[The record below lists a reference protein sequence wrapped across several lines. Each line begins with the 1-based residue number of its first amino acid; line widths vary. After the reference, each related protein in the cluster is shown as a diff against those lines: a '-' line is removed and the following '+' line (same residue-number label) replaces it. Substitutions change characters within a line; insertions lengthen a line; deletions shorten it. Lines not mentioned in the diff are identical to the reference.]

1 MIQENNFNSNYN
13 ENSVTKEKNILSPK
27 LDVIFQ
33 ILFGEVGSEKITKDF
48 LNSMLSEEINEIS
61 LDENVILRRE
71 IPEEKM
77 GIVDVLAKINNTE
90 YCNIEMQ
97 LTNKKNLI
105 KRMLYYWSKQYTKEL
120 KKGEDY
126 KQLKRTIVI
135 LIADF
140 EIEELKNVKYHSKW
154 KIIEENERKHI
165 LTEDLEFHI
174 IQLSKMYNLNAEGKE
189 KKLIEWLYFLNNPES
204 KEVQGYME
212 KNENM
217 KQAKEKLDNMSDD
230 KVVRRLAELR
240 EKAILD
246 EREAEYTGYTKGKEE
261 GIQEGV
267 KEGVRLIAKKMKEEK
282 IPVEIIIKVTN
293 LSKEEIEKL

>member
-1 MIQENNFNSNYN
+1 MFQENNLNSNA
-13 ENSVTKEKNILSPK
+13 KEKTILSPK
-27 LDVIFQ
+27 LDVVFQ

-48 LNSMLSEEINEIS
+48 LSSMLNEEINEIS

-71 IPEEKM
+71 IPEDKM
-77 GIVDVLAKINNTE
+77 GIVDVLAKINNNE

-105 KRMLYYWSKQYTKEL
+105 KRMLYYWSKQYTKGL

-126 KQLKRTIVI
+126 NQLKRTIVI

-140 EIEELKNVKYHSKW
+140 EIEEIKNVKYHSKW
-154 KIIEENERKHI
+154 KIIEENERKYI

-174 IQLSKMYNLNAEGKE
+174 IQLSKEYKLNAEGKE
-189 KKLIEWLYFLNNPES
+189 KKLVEWLYFLNNPES
-204 KEVQGYME
+204 KEVHRYME
-212 KNENM
+212 DNESM

-230 KVVRRLAELR
+230 RVVRRLAELR

-246 EREAEYTGYTKGKEE
+246 EREAEYTGYVN
-261 GIQEGV
+261 GV
-267 KEGVRLIAKKMKEEK
+267 EDSKKNIAKKMKEEK
-282 IPVEIIIKVTN
+282 MSIEIIANITG

>member
-1 MIQENNFNSNYN
+1 MVKTIY
-13 ENSVTKEKNILSPK
+13 
-27 LDVIFQ
+27 
-33 ILFGEVGSEKITKDF
+33 
-48 LNSMLSEEINEIS
+48 
-61 LDENVILRRE
+61 
-71 IPEEKM
+71 
-77 GIVDVLAKINNTE
+77 
-90 YCNIEMQ
+90 
-97 LTNKKNLI
+97 
-105 KRMLYYWSKQYTKEL
+105 KRI

-140 EIEELKNVKYHSKW
+140 DIEELKNLKYHSKW

-174 IQLSKMYNLNAEGKE
+174 IQLPKMYKLNAEGKE

-230 KVVRRLAELR
+230 QVVRRLAELR

-246 EREAEYTGYTKGKEE
+246 EREAEYTGYSKGMRD
-261 GIQEGV
+261 GV
-267 KEGVRLIAKKMKEEK
+267 QQGTTQAKKEIARKMKQK
-282 IPVEIIIKVTN
+282 GAKV
-293 LSKEEIEKL
+293 EEIMEITGLTKQEVGEL

>member
-1 MIQENNFNSNYN
+1 
-13 ENSVTKEKNILSPK
+13 
-27 LDVIFQ
+27 
-33 ILFGEVGSEKITKDF
+33 
-48 LNSMLSEEINEIS
+48 
-61 LDENVILRRE
+61 
-71 IPEEKM
+71 
-77 GIVDVLAKINNTE
+77 
-90 YCNIEMQ
+90 MQ

-105 KRMLYYWSKQYTKEL
+105 KRMLYYWSKQYIKEL

-140 EIEELKNVKYHSKW
+140 EIEELKNIKYHSKW
-154 KIIEENERKHI
+154 KIIEENERKYI

-174 IQLSKMYNLNAEGKE
+174 IQLSKMYKLNAEGKE

-204 KEVQGYME
+204 KEVQGYM
-212 KNENM
+212 KNNESM
-217 KQAKEKLDNMSDD
+217 RQAKEKLDHMSDD

-261 GIQEGV
+261 GV
-267 KEGVRLIAKKMKEEK
+267 KEGVKLMAKKMKEEK
-282 IPVEIIIKVTN
+282 ITLETIMKITN

>member
-1 MIQENNFNSNYN
+1 MFQKNNFNLN
-13 ENSVTKEKNILSPK
+13 TKEKSILSPK
-27 LDVIFQ
+27 LDIVFQ

-48 LNSMLSEEINEIS
+48 LSSMLSEEINEIS

-71 IPEEKM
+71 IPEGKI

-154 KIIEENERKHI
+154 NIIEENERKYI

-174 IQLSKMYNLNAEGKE
+174 IQLSKMYKLNAEGKE

-217 KQAKEKLDNMSDD
+217 RQAKEKLDNMSDD

-246 EREAEYTGYTKGKEE
+246 EREAEYTGYSKGMKDGVQQ
-261 GIQEGV
+261 GIEQGTTQ
-267 KEGVRLIAKKMKEEK
+267 AKKEIASKMKQKGAKVEE
-282 IPVEIIIKVTN
+282 IMEITGMK
-293 LSKEEIEKL
+293 KEEIEEL

>member
-1 MIQENNFNSNYN
+1 MFQENNLNSNA
-13 ENSVTKEKNILSPK
+13 KEKTILSPK
-27 LDVIFQ
+27 LDVVFQ

-48 LNSMLSEEINEIS
+48 LSSMLNEEINEIS

-71 IPEEKM
+71 IPEDKM
-77 GIVDVLAKINNTE
+77 GIVDVLAKINNNE

-105 KRMLYYWSKQYTKEL
+105 KRMLYYWSKQYTKGL

-126 KQLKRTIVI
+126 NQLKRTIVI

-140 EIEELKNVKYHSKW
+140 EIEEIKNVKYHSKW
-154 KIIEENERKHI
+154 KIIEENERKYI

-174 IQLSKMYNLNAEGKE
+174 IQLSKMYKLNVEGKE
-189 KKLIEWLYFLNNPES
+189 KKLVEWLYFLNNPES
-204 KEVQGYME
+204 KEVHRYME
-212 KNENM
+212 DNESM

-230 KVVRRLAELR
+230 RVVRRLAELR

-246 EREAEYTGYTKGKEE
+246 EREAEYTGYVN
-261 GIQEGV
+261 GV
-267 KEGVRLIAKKMKEEK
+267 EDSKKNIAKKMKEEK
-282 IPVEIIIKVTN
+282 MSIEIIANITG

>member
-1 MIQENNFNSNYN
+1 MIPKNDFNSNYN
-13 ENSVTKEKNILSPK
+13 ENSDTKAKDILSPK

-48 LNSMLSEEINEIS
+48 LSSMLSEEINEIS
-61 LDENVILRRE
+61 LDENIILRRE
-71 IPEEKM
+71 IPEGKM
-77 GIVDVLAKINNTE
+77 GIVDILAKINNTE

-154 KIIEENERKHI
+154 KIIEENERKYI

-174 IQLSKMYNLNAEGKE
+174 IQLSKMYKLNAEGKE

-204 KEVQGYME
+204 KEVQGYM
-212 KNENM
+212 KNNESM
-217 KQAKEKLDNMSDD
+217 RQAKKKLEHMSDD

-261 GIQEGV
+261 GV
-267 KEGVRLIAKKMKEEK
+267 KLIAKKMKEEK
-282 IPVEIIIKVTN
+282 ITLETIMKITY
-293 LSKEEIEKL
+293 LSREEIEKL

>member
-1 MIQENNFNSNYN
+1 MFQENNLNSKA
-13 ENSVTKEKNILSPK
+13 KEKTILSPK
-27 LDVIFQ
+27 LDVVFQ

-48 LNSMLSEEINEIS
+48 LSSMLNEEINEIS

-71 IPEEKM
+71 IPEDKM
-77 GIVDVLAKINNTE
+77 GIVDVLAKINNNE

-105 KRMLYYWSKQYTKEL
+105 KRMLYYWSKQYTKGL

-126 KQLKRTIVI
+126 NQLKRTIVI

-140 EIEELKNVKYHSKW
+140 EIEEIKNVKYHSKW
-154 KIIEENERKHI
+154 KIIEENERKYI

-174 IQLSKMYNLNAEGKE
+174 IQLSKEYKLNVEGKE
-189 KKLIEWLYFLNNPES
+189 KKLVEWLYFLNNPES
-204 KEVQGYME
+204 KEVHRYME
-212 KNENM
+212 DNESM

-230 KVVRRLAELR
+230 RVVRRLAELR

-246 EREAEYTGYTKGKEE
+246 EREAEYTGYVN
-261 GIQEGV
+261 GV
-267 KEGVRLIAKKMKEEK
+267 EDSKKNIAKKMKEEK
-282 IPVEIIIKVTN
+282 MSIEIIANITG